1 MSLCLRE
8 HFKEIGFNDQEA
20 PLDVSLNIL
29 WGFKILSNMTKEIFK
44 YSGNDV
50 TFRLENGVLMVNAT
64 QMAKPFSSLPK
75 DWLRT
80 AFAQKMIDAIS
91 VRQKCLTGELVV
103 VMQGGDIQ
111 GTWMQEDVA
120 LLFAQWLS
128 PELYL
133 WCNDKIKELLTKG
146 SVSLPNFNNPAEA
159 ARAWADQYERRELA
173 EKKVFELEPKA
184 EVFDKISNADNLLSM
199 NSAAKSLGTTR
210 TKLFKLLREKDILMA
225 NNLPYQRHIDAGR
238 FQVKVKPIEMGD
250 KSMDYAQT
258 FVTAKG
264 LTWLGRGFV
273 NLDKQK

>member
-1 MSLCLRE
+1 MINSIQYYRE
-8 HFKEIGFNDQEA
+8 
-20 PLDVSLNIL
+20 S
-29 WGFKILSNMTKEIFK
+29 KI
-44 YSGNDV
+44 
-50 TFRLENGVLMVNAT
+50 TFQKINGVWFANAT
-64 QMAKPFSSLPK
+64 EIAKAFNTRPG

-80 AFAQKMIDAIS
+80 DAATRYINALAE
-91 VRQKCLTGELVV
+91 VHKCTLADLVIIRK
-103 VMQGGDIQ
+103 GGDDIQ
-111 GTWMQEDVA
+111 GTWLHEDLTLV
-120 LLFAQWLS
+120 FAQWLS
-128 PELYL
+128 PEFYL

-210 TKLFKLLREKDILMA
+210 TKLFKLLREKDILMG